1 MRLGRTTRL
10 CRSSPERV
18 QTKSRKMSASRRGRG
33 KVMPR
38 RALVAPSGVSLNS
51 PLAGTPGALRP
62 APFGRRCPPC
72 RVRWEVDGGVRSSE
86 RTALCVVRFHLF
98 VQGLFDAHYSAISQF
113 ETHVGQST
121 TFSITTR
128 NVAKRF
134 VIRRRLTFFAPPCTP
149 AMETAVGNHCCGPL
163 VESTSLEIP
172 TPRHLHENRNS
183 EDRPLYGGA
192 PDIPE

>member
-38 RALVAPSGVSLNS
+38 RALVAPSGASLNS

-72 RVRWEVDGGVRSSE
+72 RGRWEVDGGVR
-86 RTALCVVRFHLF
+86 RNALPTALCGFTCRARLVRRPLQRHFTIRDPCRTVDDLF
-98 VQGLFDAHYSAISQF
+98 NNA
-113 ETHVGQST
+113 
-121 TFSITTR
+121 R

-134 VIRRRLTFFAPPCTP
+134 VIRRLLTFFAPPCTP

>member
-72 RVRWEVDGGVRSSE
+72 RGRGEVDGGVRSSE
-86 RTALCVVRFHLF
+86 HSALCGVFGSLSEIGMKTFRALQRVLLSVSFAFGKKFSTLLKTPNRVASKLVNNFTEHKT
-98 VQGLFDAHYSAISQF
+98 AIHICSQCSHNLQMQL
-113 ETHVGQST
+113 ES
-121 TFSITTR
+121 
-128 NVAKRF
+128 
-134 VIRRRLTFFAPPCTP
+134 TP
-149 AMETAVGNHCCGPL
+149 ALHRIL
-163 VESTSLEIP
+163 HSLFPCISHVIVSKP
-172 TPRHLHENRNS
+172 
-183 EDRPLYGGA
+183 
-192 PDIPE
+192 